1 MIFKQKYMAAIEKVR
16 KMQGQVEHLQEEL
29 QYSQQQV
36 EFICMRL
43 LRLSIQHLQTVYLCP
58 IQLKE
63 SQSATRSVWEELA
76 ETAQWYRDKV
86 TQWENSQEA
95 LDQLTDELEASQNL
109 LMESQQKVNHLKGE
123 TETLQEQVDTLKQQ
137 VGTST
142 SIGTYELYTPNSQWP
157 AILFGHILS
166 KYLLLLHYCHGSEYM
181 VMFLGIIHVYIILA
195 HVT

>member
-1 MIFKQKYMAAIEKVR
+1 MAAIEKVR
-16 KMQGQVEHLQEEL
+16 KVQGRVEHLQEEL

-36 EFICMRL
+36 EFICMWL
-43 LRLSIQHLQTVYLCP
+43 FISICVQHLQTVYLCP

-63 SQSATRSVWEELA
+63 SQSATRSVREELA

-123 TETLQEQVDTLKQQ
+123 TETLQEQVDKLKQQ

-142 SIGTYELYTPNSQWP
+142 SIGTYELYTPNSGWP
-157 AILFGHILS
+157 AILL
-166 KYLLLLHYCHGSEYM
+166 C
-181 VMFLGIIHVYIILA
+181 YI
-195 HVT
+195 